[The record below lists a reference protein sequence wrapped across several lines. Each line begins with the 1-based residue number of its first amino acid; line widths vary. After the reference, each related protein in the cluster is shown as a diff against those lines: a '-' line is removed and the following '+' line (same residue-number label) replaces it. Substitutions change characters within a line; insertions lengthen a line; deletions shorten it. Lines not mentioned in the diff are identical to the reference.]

1 MTTPP
6 AKAAVFTV
14 RACDCNAATLQAL
27 GAEGYRYDATGLS
40 GLLYFVRDG
49 GLTTAPPEP
58 KPDRG
63 TYDE

>member
-1 MTTPP
+1 VTTPTP
-6 AKAAVFTV
+6 KAAVFTV

-27 GAEGYRYDATGLS
+27 GAEGYRYDAAGLS

-49 GLTTAPPEP
+49 GLTSQPPAATPE
-58 KPDRG
+58 RG